1 MNTDQKKSFLN
12 DLKKITD
19 PALKAE
25 IKQVIETV
33 KKANSMQDISQLKK
47 LKGYRISYRI
57 RVGNYRIGVEIVG
70 NLITFLKC
78 LPRKDFY
85 KYFP

>member
-1 MNTDQKKSFLN
+1 MRVDPKKSFFH

-19 PALKAE
+19 PATKEGAE
-25 IKQVIETV
+25 QAIMTV
-33 KKANSMQDISQLKK
+33 KQATSMRDILNLKK
-47 LKGYRISYRI
+47 LKGYRIHYRI
-57 RVGNYRIGVEIVG
+57 RVGNYRIGVIIEDDLV
-70 NLITFLKC
+70 TFVKC